1 MSLVLAVDLG
11 STSFKAAL
19 LDRRLRVV
27 SEGRSLLT
35 YRYGVGGQVTL
46 DVRSVD
52 AAMRTAIRGAVGDR
66 GEQIQ
71 AVALTSQAQTFT
83 LLDPAG
89 RASCPFISWRDGRR
103 EAVQAAAT
111 LNRKWPEFGQQAGFG
126 QLLPALQVAQL
137 AALRPSAAFRAVLLP
152 SYLLWQLTG
161 ALRVDENQAAMTGL
175 YGLASQAWISKAL
188 LACGLTAAQLPELI
202 PLGDVA
208 GATTRAAIRFG
219 LPAGIPVV
227 LAGNDQ
233 TAGAYGAA
241 IESKGGLLLTLGT
254 AIAAYTCCDA
264 LPAPSASCIRGPYPG
279 GRYYRM
285 TADGCGGGLIN
296 WAEQLLAG
304 CSTDQAFFAE
314 AARSP
319 AGANGLQFA
328 AAPERGGG
336 DWLGGDPGHKPA
348 DFARALLET
357 LSRRAAACVG
367 ALEVVPPP
375 AHLLAGG
382 GAGQQKMLRDLVQQE
397 TGIRVMPTKATPL
410 HGAARMAWQQASGA
424 DMATA

>member
-19 LDRRLRVV
+19 LDRRLRIV

-35 YRYGVGGQVTL
+35 YRYGAGGQVTL

-52 AAMRTAIRGAVGDR
+52 ATMRTAIRDAVGQQ
-66 GEQIQ
+66 GEQIR

-89 RASCPFISWRDGRR
+89 HACCPFISWRDGRR
-103 EAVQAAAT
+103 DAVAAAAR
-111 LNRKWPEFGQQAGFG
+111 LSRKWPGFGQEAGFG

-137 AALRPSAAFRAVLLP
+137 AALRPSSSLRAVLLP
-152 SYLLWQLTG
+152 SYLLWRLTG

-175 YGLASQAWISKAL
+175 YGLERRAWLPRAL
-188 LACGLTAAQLPELI
+188 RACGIHSGQLPDLL
-202 PLGDVA
+202 PLGEVA
-208 GATTRAAIRFG
+208 GATKRTARRFG

-241 IESKGGLLLTLGT
+241 IESKGRLLLTLGT

-264 LPAPSASCIRGPYPG
+264 LPSPAAACIRGPYPG

-304 CSTDQAFFAE
+304 CATDQAFFAE
-314 AARSP
+314 AARAP
-319 AGANGLQFA
+319 AGANGLRFA
-328 AAPERGGG
+328 ATPERGGG

-357 LSRRAAACVG
+357 LSRRAAACVD

-375 AHLLAGG
+375 VQILAGG
-382 GAGQQKMLRDLVQQE
+382 GAGQRKLLRDLVQQD
-397 TGIRVMPTKATPL
+397 TGIRVVPTKANPL
-410 HGAARMAWQQASGA
+410 HGAARMAWQQA
-424 DMATA
+424 